1 MDIIFDRNT
10 KLRKMQRKL
19 LIFPDILEKSKTKI
33 TEIVSR
39 ETFDFFAMTVEEFLR
54 LQENELPKTVNKL
67 LKKRSFTFY
76 QYVQILNTFE
86 QGAKAFQQIL
96 EDTTIEQT
104 SEEKAASAGLIDIS
118 PEESMLAFLVDF
130 YKLKSME
137 EAQKVSLYEYITAR
151 KISYNNAKFQKNMIN
166 IQKVKI

>member
-1 MDIIFDRNT
+1 MDIIFDSKT
-10 KLRKMQRKL
+10 KLRRMQRKL
-19 LIFPDILEKSKTKI
+19 LLFPDILEKSKAKI
-33 TEIVSR
+33 TEIVPR

-54 LQENELPKTVNKL
+54 LQENELPKKVNKL
-67 LKKRSFTFY
+67 LKKRSFTFFE
-76 QYVQILNTFE
+76 YVKILNTFE
-86 QGAKAFQQIL
+86 QGAKSFQQIL

-104 SEEKAASAGLIDIS
+104 AEEKAANAGLIDIS
-118 PEESMLAFLVDF
+118 PEESMLTFLIDF

-151 KISYNNAKFQKNMIN
+151 KISFNNAKFQKNLIN

>member
-1 MDIIFDRNT
+1 MDIIFDRRT

-19 LIFPDILEKSKTKI
+19 LLFPDLLDKSKEKI
-33 TEIVSR
+33 TDIVPR
-39 ETFDFFAMTVEEFLR
+39 ETFDFFSMTVAEFLR

-76 QYVQILNTFE
+76 EYIKILNTFE
-86 QGAKAFQQIL
+86 QGAKSFQQIL

-104 SEEKAASAGLIDIS
+104 SEERAANAGLIDIS
-118 PEESMLAFLVDF
+118 PEESMLTFLIDF

>member
-1 MDIIFDRNT
+1 MDVIFDKKT
-10 KLRKMQRKL
+10 KLRKMHRKMIL
-19 LIFPDILEKSKTKI
+19 FPDLLEKSKLKI

-39 ETFDFFAMTVEEFLR
+39 ETFDFFSMTVAEFLR
-54 LQENELPKTVNKL
+54 LQENELPKKINRI

-76 QYVQILNTFE
+76 KYIQILNAFE
-86 QGAKAFQQIL
+86 QGAESFQQIL

-104 SEEKAASAGLIDIS
+104 ADEKAASAGLIDIS
-118 PEESMLAFLVDF
+118 QEESMLTFLVDF